1 MKKLILAAFATV
13 LIGAQA
19 FAFTGTVGMGSSNGL
34 NNASLTKS
42 GSIYT
47 LHFGTNWDVQSASGA
62 YPAASIGT
70 MVTYQNFSFDGS
82 GNIVGGGPV
91 SPLWSF
97 TFGDT
102 FTFDLNSPITVNS
115 VSSSFLQLIGE
126 GTAYINGGDATA
138 GTWSITGNKTGV
150 NFHFTAASV
159 TTAVPDGGSA
169 VALLGLALAGIEGA
183 RRLIG
188 SRKA

>member
-1 MKKLILAAFATV
+1 MKKLILAAFATA
-13 LIGAQA
+13 LIAAQA
-19 FAFTGTVGMGSSNGL
+19 FAFTGTVGMGSSDGL

-47 LHFGTNWDVQSASGA
+47 LHFGANWDVQAVSGSYTGLGELVA
-62 YPAASIGT
+62 YT
-70 MVTYQNFSFDGS
+70 NFSFDGS
-82 GNIVGGGPV
+82 GNISGGTV
-91 SPLWSF
+91 SPLWSYSDS
-97 TFGDT
+97 GNT
-102 FTFDLNSPITVNS
+102 FTFDLASPITVNS
-115 VSSSFLQLIGE
+115 VSNSFLQLIGT
-126 GTAYINGGDATA
+126 GTAFINGSDATA